1 MLPIKSTVPVRYPP
15 LATWSLIAINCVV
28 FLFETSLSEAQ
39 LEEFLSQFAL
49 VPSHFSD
56 PAGVADYL
64 PFVSNM
70 FLHGGWLHLIL
81 NMWTLWV
88 FGPPVEDQFG
98 WRLYLVFYLFC
109 GVLASVTHV
118 VFNPTS
124 TIPALG
130 ASGAIAGILGCYMR
144 LFPQAR
150 VIVMIPVIFIPLFFA
165 LPGAVFVGLW
175 FLMQVLQATTSL
187 FLPSAG
193 GSIAWRAHIGGF
205 VGGFALASPLRFTA
219 RSNWPRH
226 ADQGILGFD
235 LMGR

>member
-56 PAGVADYL
+56 PTEVADYL

-81 NMWTLWV
+81 NMWTLWL
-88 FGPPVEDQFG
+88 FGPPIEDQFG

-175 FLMQVLQATTSL
+175 FLMQVLQARTSL
-187 FLPSAG
+187 FLASAG
-193 GSIAWRAHIGGF
+193 TSIAWWTHIGGF
-205 VGGFALASPLRFTA
+205 VGGFALASPLRFMA
-219 RSNWPRH
+219 RPNWPRH
-226 ADQGILGFD
+226 VDQGILGFD

>member
-1 MLPIKSTVPVRYPP
+1 MLPIKSTAPVRYPP
-15 LATWSLIAINCVV
+15 VATWSLIAINCVV
-28 FLFETSLSEAQ
+28 FLFETSLSDAQ

-49 VPSHFSD
+49 VPSHFAD

-81 NMWTLWV
+81 NMWTLWL

-109 GVLASVTHV
+109 GLLASVTHV

-124 TIPALG
+124 SIPALG

-144 LFPQAR
+144 LFPQAS
-150 VIVMIPVIFIPLFFA
+150 VIVLIPVIFIPFFFA
-165 LPGAVFVGLW
+165 LPGAVFAGLW
-175 FLMQVLQATTSL
+175 FLMQVLQATTDL
-187 FLPSAG
+187 FLSSAG
-193 GSIAWRAHIGGF
+193 GSIAWWAHIGGF
-205 VGGFALASPLRFTA
+205 VGGFALASPLRFMA
-219 RSNWPRH
+219 RPNWPRH
-226 ADQGILGFD
+226 VDQGILGFD